1 MVVQKRVFHL
11 QRVVVGAVR
20 VFQRVDHTG
29 PEKKAAA
36 GISVPEPRLDSC
48 ECYSIL
54 HMIPYGGTEV
64 QGRSTRELE
73 SEASH
78 KVNTPVRA
86 PSTIPYIVHPWVLPL
101 HLVCCHHPRFHHPCD
116 RRHSNGPSAPIAG
129 HVYSVQHE
137 ESPSQL
143 ECTWH
148 MTETV
153 QHAMYVQAQPHMVVI
168 RKGCCCAVRT
178 APERTLTSIDDGHGF
193 MQRALY

>member
-36 GISVPEPRLDSC
+36 AGISVPEPRLDSC
-48 ECYSIL
+48 ECYGIL

-86 PSTIPYIVHPWVLPL
+86 LSTLHSSSLGPSLAPSVLSSSILATDGTAMALPLLWRDMCIPYSTRN
-101 HLVCCHHPRFHHPCD
+101 HHR
-116 RRHSNGPSAPIAG
+116 SLNA
-129 HVYSVQHE
+129 
-137 ESPSQL
+137 
-143 ECTWH
+143 
-148 MTETV
+148 
-153 QHAMYVQAQPHMVVI
+153 
-168 RKGCCCAVRT
+168 
-178 APERTLTSIDDGHGF
+178 HGI
-193 MQRALY
+193 